1 MDRVVNTF
9 HRWWSKMKRIV
20 ACICCVVS
28 PLLGVQ
34 AQELSFNRVTIPARE
49 GELVGA
55 FHSNL
60 TAGDRRVVQ
69 VEFRKPDGAVS
80 RFAFVGVK
88 GTESEEL
95 FNPYRDA
102 QAPYATDVK
111 PLAYRDKVVVSIR
124 NVGPGGVDSIWVTDG
139 TSAGTREIAQVD
151 PGADPFVIK
160 DTLVLITEDAAVN
173 FVDLRSGAVTRLAEA
188 YPSETGWTSN
198 LGELADG
205 RGIFAAGSSVYVSD
219 GTVVGTETL
228 MTRSDPFMF
237 SNPYF
242 RLEDKSDPSPYRV
255 FSLELRNDGLYSPV
269 FVTDGTAAGT
279 REIPP
284 EAFQPGTDWYPGGI
298 QLGNSLIYAN
308 STVDKG
314 RELWSLNLE
323 TLQASLLK
331 DIHPGS
337 SSGLGQFRPH
347 VVNRQVFF
355 VANDGVHGDELWVS
369 DGTAA
374 GTALTKDIAPDAW
387 SGVSAFDYQFPN
399 HPSVGRYFIFGAQ
412 PTAQEP
418 KPDGPAYPQAL
429 WASDGTA
436 EGTFQLAESIP
447 YGQSGTNAINDDG
460 VLVFASLETFGIDAT
475 APTALP
481 GDKDWYRGVF
491 LRFFDPTLGPP
502 TSAQLIT
509 LEGSNQ
515 PIGAASRVSRVGEY
529 YYVEF
534 SEPGALSSV
543 MISAPRQLCPGS
555 DFKPIPGQCG
565 CGVEEIPADDSGGV
579 AQSPDESDGS
589 AICLTPIGPI
599 YVPAA
604 LKGSISGKLTQSA
617 GQATSVQLTIPASI
631 RNALQVVTTA
641 PGLDVAQAG
650 IVSSRAAPK
659 LKVQHG
665 VSVVLID
672 KRQKAV
678 KKYPL
683 RKTSTGTL
691 KVKLSRRLTTHQQ
704 LAFQYAVG
712 ASKGERQ
719 LIQTPYKKSGA
730 VKLSKARR

>member
-1 MDRVVNTF
+1 
-9 HRWWSKMKRIV
+9 MKKIV

-34 AQELSFNRVTIPARE
+34 AQELSFSRVSIPPRA

-69 VEFRKPDGAVS
+69 VEYRKSDGSVS
-80 RFAFVGVK
+80 RYAFVGVK

-102 QAPYATDVK
+102 QAPYATDVR

-151 PGADPFVIK
+151 PGAAPFVIK

-188 YPSETGWTSN
+188 IPSVRGYAY

-205 RGIFAAGSSVYVSD
+205 RGIFAAGPSVYVSD
-219 GTVVGTETL
+219 GTVAGTETL
-228 MTRSDPFMF
+228 VTHSDPL
-237 SNPYF
+237 YF
-242 RLEDKSDPSPYRV
+242 FNTDFLSADKSDPSPYRI
-255 FSLELRNDGLYSPV
+255 FSLDLNESLYDTQGTI
-269 FVTDGTAAGT
+269 FVTDGTVAGT
-279 REIPP
+279 REIPR
-284 EAFQPGTDWYPGGI
+284 EAFQAGAGERPVGV
-298 QLGNSLIYAN
+298 QLGNSLVYAN
-308 STVDKG
+308 TTVDKG

-323 TLQASLLK
+323 TLEASLLK
-331 DIHPGS
+331 DTNPGPA
-337 SSGLGQFRPH
+337 SGFGPESVRTRVASY
-347 VVNRQVFF
+347 VVNRKLYF
-355 VANDGVHGDELWVS
+355 VADDGVHGEELWVS
-369 DGTAA
+369 DGSAA
-374 GTALTKDIAPDAW
+374 GTLLVKDIAPGAP
-387 SGVSAFDYQFPN
+387 SGVLREFYDYPR
-399 HPSVGRYFIFGAQ
+399 HPSVGGYFIFGAKAN
-412 PTAQEP
+412 AQVSSPGTET
-418 KPDGPAYPQAL
+418 YPYPREL

-436 EGTFQLAESIP
+436 EGTFRLAESIP
-447 YGQSGTNAINDDG
+447 YGQWGTNAINDDG

-502 TSAQLIT
+502 TSAQLLT

-515 PIGAASRVSRVGEY
+515 SIGAASRVSRVGEY

-604 LKGSISGKLTQSA
+604 LKGAITGKLTQSA

-631 RNALQVVTTA
+631 RDALQVVTTA

-650 IVSSRAAPK
+650 VVSSRAAQRF
-659 LKVQHG
+659 KVQHG
-665 VSVVLID
+665 VSVVLLD
-672 KRQKAV
+672 KRKKSV

-712 ASKGERQ
+712 ASKGGRQ
-719 LIQTPYKKSGA
+719 LVQTPYKKSGA